1 MNNNWTREE
10 TIIAFNVYCK
20 IPFKESSKSHPMI
33 IKYANIIGRTPSALN
48 MKVGN
53 IGRLDPKLKEKGIVG
68 LSHGSKMEQ
77 LVWDEFYANPEKLAY
92 ESECL
97 IAKYAHD
104 SVEHSAEIDLSD
116 LPEGKDR
123 MTMVKQRV
131 NQSFFRTT
139 VLSPY
144 NNTCCISGIR
154 NPQLVEACHISD
166 WKDDV
171 KNRTNPHNG
180 LCLNPFFH
188 KAYDKY
194 LISVNPDYTIEISEG
209 LIDSIMDDTSRSYF
223 LSINKRSIFLPEK
236 FTPDRDLL
244 QTHYEKYKK
253 YYGGRSL

>member
-20 IPFKESSKSHPMI
+20 IPFKDCSKNHPMI
-33 IKYANIIGRTPSALN
+33 IKYAQVIGRTPSALN

-53 IGRLDPKLKEKGIVG
+53 IGRLDSKLKEKGIVG

-77 LVWDEFYANPEKLAY
+77 LVWDEFYDNPEKLAY

-97 IAKYAHD
+97 IAQYAED
-104 SVEHSAEIDLSD
+104 SVEHLVNIDLTN

-123 MTMVKQRV
+123 TALIRQRV
-131 NQSFFRTT
+131 NQSFFRSA
-139 VLSPY
+139 VLSAY

-154 NPQLVEACHISD
+154 NSQLVEACHISN

-180 LCLNPFFH
+180 ICLNPFFH
-188 KAYDKY
+188 QAYDKY
-194 LISVNPDYTIEISEG
+194 FISITPDY
-209 LIDSIMDDTSRSYF
+209 SIVVSQRLLEDVKDDVSCAYF
-223 LSINKRSIFLPEK
+223 QSINKRKIFLPEK
-236 FTPDRDLL
+236 FSPDRDLL
-244 QTHYEKYKK
+244 QAHYERYKK
-253 YYGGRSL
+253 AIYY